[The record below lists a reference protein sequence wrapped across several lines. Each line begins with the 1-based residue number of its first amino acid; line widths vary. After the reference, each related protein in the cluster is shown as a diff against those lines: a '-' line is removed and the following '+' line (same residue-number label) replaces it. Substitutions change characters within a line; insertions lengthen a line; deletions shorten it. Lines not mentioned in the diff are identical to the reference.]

1 MTFDKEEWRNMD
13 TLLDKL
19 VNAPDSIYFI
29 GVGMSELHGRDCA
42 EAQALFYISDSLR
55 RDLKQLQEYL
65 YSGARK
71 GQALEKAQEECDRLD
86 QQAL

>member
-29 GVGMSELHGRDCA
+29 GVGMSELHVD
-42 EAQALFYISDSLR
+42 
-55 RDLKQLQEYL
+55 
-65 YSGARK
+65 YSG
-71 GQALEKAQEECDRLD
+71 
-86 QQAL
+86 